1 MDLRIP
7 PPGYAFIPRQN
18 TASTGRRVG
27 SRWDKRP
34 KGTLASSSDVRA
46 RLGWRR
52 EDTEGQRREES
63 ISSSNN
69 NNNINNNGNVNNRN
83 IKNGNIRRQLGGRC
97 SRCFGEHSASECT
110 CHPEELRC
118 RYPPCARKVGHELTK
133 SYNLPVCWGALGHR
147 SFCHD
152 TVGEDGQTYGYSEE
166 AARRLRDDFYR
177 FQHLLTDED
186 WQELAEQH
194 SAEGVRP
201 PCSNAGRKR
210 WTERP
215 GGTRPTK
222 GRRKAVAWREGVDRS
237 GGDWVED
244 GLVLTDVKTFLVA
257 GREWWWGGDMT
268 VTR

>member
-1 MDLRIP
+1 MDLRVP
-7 PPGYAFIPRQN
+7 SPVYAFIPRQN
-18 TASTGRRVG
+18 TVTTGRRVG

-177 FQHLLTDED
+177 FQHLLRNWPSSTAPRGSVHPAQMPGGSGGQSDQEGRGQRKAGGRRWLGERGWTGREGTGWRTGWSLRTLKHFW
-186 WQELAEQH
+186 WQEEN
-194 SAEGVRP
+194 GGG
-201 PCSNAGRKR
+201 AG
-210 WTERP
+210 T
-215 GGTRPTK
+215 
-222 GRRKAVAWREGVDRS
+222 
-237 GGDWVED
+237 
-244 GLVLTDVKTFLVA
+244 
-257 GREWWWGGDMT
+257 
-268 VTR
+268 